1 MLQQLALQQEYLDD
15 ATISEVCAYS
25 VQCLC
30 VCVRAECCVYRL
42 VLSDS
47 AKILEAFGI
56 FSVKGRL
63 FDHLEQIAYTMGIH
77 VDWKLCWPQR
87 CSIPKMPLVGLFN

>member
-1 MLQQLALQQEYLDD
+1 MDQVQNRLELLQQLALQQEYLDD

-30 VCVRAECCVYRL
+30 VCACLLLLKCQVVYFGM

-56 FSVKGRL
+56 FCVKGRL
-63 FDHLEQIAYTMGIH
+63 FDHLEQIAYTTGIY
-77 VDWKLCWPQR
+77 VD
-87 CSIPKMPLVGLFN
+87 